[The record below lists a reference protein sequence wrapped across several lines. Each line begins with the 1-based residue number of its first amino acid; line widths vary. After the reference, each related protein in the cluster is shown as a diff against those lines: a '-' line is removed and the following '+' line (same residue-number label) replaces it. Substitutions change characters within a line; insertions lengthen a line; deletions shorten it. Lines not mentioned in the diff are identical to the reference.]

1 MKATADDYEAMT
13 RKLSLLAAMLFPQ
26 ERKSRYDFI
35 DAVFGKAAQSLLSK
49 RVHESL
55 APDDAIWLFKFAQF
69 GPQFEGLSKSA
80 FRVVRRNRPTRPLQN
95 EETHGPVLAGSIAA
109 TALLIPLICNL
120 KYGKQHVGLHQSF
133 RVMLGSGDTNDPT
146 GFRNLQKVWNYY
158 RPVAHL
164 WAAWDLFDY
173 EVGNT
178 LEEVTAFVSLGR
190 IISDWGK
197 QYTPLR
203 ASKPILDGDIRYTPN
218 EWVTPLTL
226 PLDDV
231 DINAAA
237 KAVLLG

>member
-1 MKATADDYEAMT
+1 MKATADHREAMT
-13 RKLSLLAAMLFPQ
+13 RKLGVQAAMFFPR
-26 ERKSRYDFI
+26 EKKSRYGFI
-35 DAVFGKAAQSLLSK
+35 DAGLGKAAQSLLSK
-49 RVHESL
+49 GVHESL
-55 APDDAIWLFKFAQF
+55 APEDAIRLFKFAQF
-69 GPQFEGLSKSA
+69 GPQFEALSKSA
-80 FRVVRRNRPTRPLQN
+80 FRVVRRNRPTRALQN
-95 EETHGPVLAGSIAA
+95 EETRSPVLAGTIAA

-133 RVMLGSGDTNDPT
+133 RVILGSTDTNDPT

-173 EVGNT
+173 EIGNT

-190 IISDWGK
+190 IISDWGQ

-203 ASKPILDGDIRYTPN
+203 ASKPILDGNIRYTPD

-226 PLDDV
+226 PLDDL